1 MPNLSAAVAPFI
13 VDAASENG
21 HGDLST
27 AGNDSV
33 FFVWLKN
40 CSIHDSRPSDRIYKS
55 ALFSLDFG
63 NIIRTYLLLHS
74 PTTYLNT
81 KIPACSLHIPNKMA
95 EKVNDIQ
102 EHLKDLL
109 AVSKSHDD
117 MPTEEIA
124 SLIEKLEGSKYWA
137 QYTMVQERI
146 HTEPLET
153 APPQELSPD
162 EVQEYIRNTLQSD
175 DDEKRQKQ
183 GLEPRAW
190 SEVEKEFEELAQEWE
205 RIVERTE
212 AEAREFDAERR
223 KAEGLEPRSEED
235 FDAEMGEGLER
246 ICNMMAMVMKLQEE
260 KLEEKGLD
268 SNRGFWEPFSV
279 EFNEAVEGLRK
290 GGGDGVSAL
299 RTLVSLCERADE
311 RLRQQSSLME

>member
-1 MPNLSAAVAPFI
+1 
-13 VDAASENG
+13 
-21 HGDLST
+21 
-27 AGNDSV
+27 
-33 FFVWLKN
+33 
-40 CSIHDSRPSDRIYKS
+40 
-55 ALFSLDFG
+55 
-63 NIIRTYLLLHS
+63 
-74 PTTYLNT
+74 
-81 KIPACSLHIPNKMA
+81 MA

-109 AVSKSHDD
+109 ALSRSDDD

-162 EVQEYIRNTLQSD
+162 EVQDFIRNTLQSD

-205 RIVERTE
+205 RIVEKTE
-212 AEAREFDAERR
+212 AEAQEFDAERR

-268 SNRGFWEPFSV
+268 SNRGFWEPFAA
-279 EFNEAVEGLRK
+279 EFNEAVEGLKK
-290 GGGDGVSAL
+290 GGGDGVSTL

>member
-1 MPNLSAAVAPFI
+1 MTQGYQIAYINR
-13 VDAASENG
+13 
-21 HGDLST
+21 
-27 AGNDSV
+27 
-33 FFVWLKN
+33 FV
-40 CSIHDSRPSDRIYKS
+40 
-55 ALFSLDFG
+55 SLYPG
-63 NIIRTYLLLHS
+63 NIIKTYLLYTHQRLPQHYD
-74 PTTYLNT
+74 TNQLIAHTQ
-81 KIPACSLHIPNKMA
+81 KKKMA

-109 AVSKSHDD
+109 AMSQSHDD

-137 QYTMVQERI
+137 QYTMVQESVR
-146 HTEPLET
+146 TEPLET
-153 APPQELSPD
+153 APEELSPD
-162 EVQEYIRNTLQSD
+162 KLQEFIRNTLQSD
-175 DDEKRQKQ
+175 DDEKRKKQ

-205 RIVERTE
+205 RIVEKTETE
-212 AEAREFDAERR
+212 ARGFDAEQR

-246 ICNMMAMVMKLQEE
+246 ICNMMAMVMKIQEE

-268 SNRGFWEPFSV
+268 SNQMFWEPFSA
-279 EFNEAVEGLRK
+279 EFNEVVEGLRK